1 MYFFISYKTLPQ
13 VCLHLNLVC
22 LRIYS
27 MWMVAVSCSNMYEN
41 LNCGV
46 THARRSVNGMLAPE
60 CVVF

>member
-1 MYFFISYKTLPQ
+1 
-13 VCLHLNLVC
+13 
-22 LRIYS
+22 